1 MMMLLSLANVVLKFI
16 RRLATGWVLASSL
29 IDACVH
35 VYRLH
40 LIRTWSRGWPF
51 SKYSV
56 TLRVIWNPNYIFFKK
71 APAIG
76 DPWNLVYIYG
86 VHIMWFEASEKPIFG
101 FMSCWRDILN
111 RYFNLFPHH
120 TKIITNTAQR
130 TPTNLFWTRAPI
142 QDASSPYPRHLLF
155 LLGRSKDWAGQAG
168 HRGGVVYF
176 WSTQDGPSH
185 HHI

>member
-1 MMMLLSLANVVLKFI
+1 MCSCLPVTFDPHVKSGMAFFEIFCDTTCNLKSQLF
-16 RRLATGWVLASSL
+16 
-29 IDACVH
+29 
-35 VYRLH
+35 
-40 LIRTWSRGWPF
+40 
-51 SKYSV
+51 
-56 TLRVIWNPNYIFFKK
+56 FFKK

-130 TPTNLFWTRAPI
+130 TPSNLFWTRAPI

-155 LLGRSKDWAGQAG
+155 LLGRSKDGADQAG